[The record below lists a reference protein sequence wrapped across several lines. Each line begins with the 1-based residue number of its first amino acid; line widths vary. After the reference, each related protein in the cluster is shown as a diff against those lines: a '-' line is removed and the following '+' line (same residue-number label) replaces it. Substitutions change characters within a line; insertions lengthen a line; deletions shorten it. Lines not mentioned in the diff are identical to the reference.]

1 MAMKKVNCDLVRHLK
16 EKLLFRVVFS
26 LGLHVESNLNAM
38 YIAMTQRHSLPYTR
52 RINSARGLRSSKSY
66 TSVLAQ
72 YTMLVWLAM
81 SSDHISI
88 KFVEVEV

>member
-1 MAMKKVNCDLVRHLK
+1 MKKVNCDLVRHLK

-38 YIAMTQRHSLPYTR
+38 YIAMAQRHSLPYTR

-66 TSVLAQ
+66 TSALAQ
-72 YTMLVWLAM
+72 DTMLV
-81 SSDHISI
+81 
-88 KFVEVEV
+88 